1 MKQNI
6 NLGDA
11 DKFVAWGTNGMKNCL
26 DHCKLILKR
35 YGLTQFGTST
45 NMYRLMQEQNGK
57 LVYYGDNP
65 RQNYKD
71 AIACIDRHLESG
83 RPIIV
88 GVNHTLGNTYNEG
101 TTDHFVVIYGR
112 ETCKDGIHYMYYEVG
127 KTNITAGYNDKEN
140 RFIYK
145 DGCNPQFYDQYS
157 EIRNHTRYDV
167 IQVRPNI

>member
-1 MKQNI
+1 MKNI
-6 NLGDA
+6 NLGSN

-35 YGLTQFGTST
+35 YGLTNFGSST
-45 NMYRLMQEQNGK
+45 NIYRLMQEQNGK
-57 LVYYGDNP
+57 LVYYGNNP

-71 AIACIDRHLESG
+71 AIKCIDKHLELG

-88 GVNHTLGNTYNEG
+88 GVNHTIGNKYNEG

-112 ETCKDGIHYMYYEVG
+112 EICKDGIYYMYYEVG

-140 RFIYK
+140 RFVYK
-145 DGCNPQFYDQYS
+145 DGVNPQFYDQYS
-157 EIRNHTRYDV
+157 EIKNHTRYDV

>member
-1 MKQNI
+1 MTNI
-6 NLGDA
+6 NLGAD

-35 YGLTQFGTST
+35 YGLTTYGSSA
-45 NMYRLMQEQNGK
+45 NMYTLLKEQNGK
-57 LVYYGDNP
+57 LTYYGDNP

-71 AIACIDRHLESG
+71 AIACIDKHLELG

-88 GVNHTLGNTYNEG
+88 GVNHTIGNKYNDG

-112 ETCKDGIHYMYYEVG
+112 EVCKDGIHYMYYEVG

-145 DGCNPQFYDQYS
+145 DGQNPQFYDQYS
-157 EIRNHTRYDV
+157 EIRNHTRFDV
-167 IQVRPNI
+167 IQVRPNM